1 MEANAA
7 LRASR
12 PRRAGL
18 PSGWSRVPVTAAGY
32 GSLVALVAL
41 TATLVLAAASG
52 PSFFVPANPTRFPDW
67 VAGPLAHSGVTVTGR
82 GFVLSLI
89 GLCGAYGVALACHRR
104 LSPRV
109 VIGAIA
115 ALIALCTLAP
125 PILSADLFSY
135 VAYARMGALHGLSP
149 YVHGPSVIRHDAVYP
164 FTHWVFTKSVYGPV
178 FTLVSYAFAPFGLTA
193 TLWGLK
199 VLEGLAAGLLVA
211 ATWGVARRLGRDPLL
226 PAMIV
231 GLNPVIL
238 LYGVGGGH
246 NDVLMLSLAMVGVLW
261 VVAERE
267 GSGAGAL
274 AASVAVKASTA
285 IVAPFMLVGAP
296 RRGRWVKGGL
306 LATAVI
312 AVVGF
317 AVFGTHVIGFL
328 VQLEKHQS
336 LSSTSSWPL
345 TLSGFFGGIAGVGAI
360 GRVVFGVGVVW
371 LLWATWRGRVHWIAG
386 AGWALFLLAVTSPWL
401 LAWYTFWPLPF
412 AAVGDDRRLLGATL
426 FAELLFLSHRLP
438 GLAG

>member
-7 LRASR
+7 LRAPR
-12 PRRAGL
+12 PRRAGV
-18 PSGWSRVPVTAAGY
+18 PSGWSRAPVWALGY
-32 GSLVALVAL
+32 GSLAALVAL
-41 TATLVLAAASG
+41 TGLLVLAAASG
-52 PSFFVPANPTRFPDW
+52 PSFLVPANPTRFPDW
-67 VAGPLAHSGVTVTGR
+67 VAGPLAHAGVTVTGR
-82 GFVLSLI
+82 GFVFALM
-89 GLCGAYGVALACHRR
+89 GLCAAYGVALACHRS

-149 YVHGPSVIRHDAVYP
+149 YVHGPVVIKHDAVYP

-178 FTLVSYAFAPFGLTA
+178 FTLTSYAFAPFGLTA

-199 VLEGLAAGLLVA
+199 ALEGLAAGVLVA
-211 ATWGVARRLGRDPLL
+211 ATWGTARRLGRDPLL
-226 PAMIV
+226 PAMVV
-231 GLNPVIL
+231 GLNPVVL

-246 NDVLMLSLAMVGVLW
+246 NDVLMLALAMAGVLW
-261 VVAERE
+261 VVAGRE
-267 GSGAGAL
+267 ASGAGAL

-285 IVAPFMLVGAP
+285 IVAPFMLLGAA
-296 RRGRWVKGGL
+296 RRDRLLKGGL
-306 LATAVI
+306 LAAAVI
-312 AVVGF
+312 AAVGF

-336 LSSTSSWPL
+336 LSSTSSWPE
-345 TLSGFFGGIAGVGAI
+345 TLSGLFGKIPAVGAI
-360 GRVVFGVGVVW
+360 GRVVFGIGLVG
-371 LLWATWRGRVHWIAG
+371 LLWATWRGRIHWIAG
-386 AGWALFLLAVTSPWL
+386 AGWAILLLAVTSPWL

-412 AAVGDDRRLLGATL
+412 AAVSDDRRLLGATL
-426 FAELLFLSHRLP
+426 FAEVLFLSHRLP